1 MRLDRFKTK
10 EFVSQTQQFIDRQI
24 CFAFFVGLGFTEPKS
39 KCKSEIVKHT
49 LLKLQEISSI
59 TKKNKTEKAFY
70 PKGYAINEKY

>member
-39 KCKSEIVKHT
+39 KSEIVKHT
-49 LLKLQEISSI
+49 LLKFQEISSI
-59 TKKNKTEKAFY
+59 TQKNKTEKAFY